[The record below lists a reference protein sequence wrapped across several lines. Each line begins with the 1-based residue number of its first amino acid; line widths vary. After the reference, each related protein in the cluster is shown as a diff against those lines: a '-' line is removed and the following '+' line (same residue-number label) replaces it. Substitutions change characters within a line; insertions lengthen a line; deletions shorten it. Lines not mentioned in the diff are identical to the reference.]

1 MKVLWRLRSY
11 PLRYKRRTAIAYLC
25 TVLSIVAA
33 MFVPALLGAAIDE
46 ALSEGGLGRQQLW
59 LAAGIVGASAVRGV
73 FGYGQNY
80 LIYSV
85 TEKVS
90 HDLRNDIFNT
100 LLGLSFGFYDRQRT
114 GDLMSR
120 TTTDVTVLQSVMT
133 LGPLRLLTMS
143 AMLVTV
149 SAIVLWT
156 NWRLGLVVVA
166 FLTLYLARALSRKGL
181 GEIYAQLQ
189 AETGRLTAVLHEN
202 IVGMRVVK
210 VFGAQRLES
219 AKFDE
224 GASTVADLGYSAQRY
239 WAVRRATF
247 TFLTTLTVGL
257 ILWLGGREVFA
268 GRTTPGEIVSFLAYI
283 GLVAGPIGY
292 AVNWILNMSRAAA
305 AGERILEM
313 LDAESPAAAQR
324 DARKM
329 TNVRGHVKFE
339 GVSIRYDSRAEAL
352 TDVSFEVEPGQM
364 VALLGPPGSGKS
376 TVAHLI
382 PRFYDVSSGRVTVDG
397 ADVRDA
403 DLSSLRRNVGIVLQ
417 DVFVFAATFKENIA
431 YGARDA
437 TMDEIIR
444 AAKAAQLHDFIDALP
459 DKYDSWVGERGVKL
473 SGGQRQRLAIART
486 LLLDPPILILDD
498 STSSVDV
505 ETEHRIQEALSEVVR
520 GRTTFVVAHR
530 LSSVRG
536 ADRILVLDRGRLMES
551 GSHAELYKRGGLYR
565 TIYDLQLTPSVED
578 AWSQASTAADGGTS
592 K

>member
-1 MKVLWRLRSY
+1 MKVLWRLRSF
-11 PLRYKRRTAIAYLC
+11 PLRYKRRTLMAYLC

-46 ALSEGGLGRQQLW
+46 ALSEGLGRQQLW

-90 HDLRNDIFNT
+90 HALRNDIFNT

-133 LGPLRLLTMS
+133 LGPLRILTMA

-156 NWRLGLVVVA
+156 NWRLGLVVVC
-166 FLTLYLARALSRKGL
+166 FLTLFLARSLSQKGL

-189 AETGRLTAVLHEN
+189 AETGRLTAVLQEN

-257 ILWLGGREVFA
+257 ILWLGGREVLA
-268 GRTTPGEIVSFLAYI
+268 GRTTPGEIVSFLVYI
-283 GLVAGPIGY
+283 GLATRPIGY
-292 AVNWILNMSRAAA
+292 AVNWILSMSRAAA

-324 DARKM
+324 DARKL
-329 TNVRGHVKFE
+329 TDVRGHVKFE
-339 GVSIRYDSRAEAL
+339 GVSISYDSRAEAL

-382 PRFYDVSSGRVTVDG
+382 PRFYDVSSGRVTVD
-397 ADVRDA
+397 ATDVRDA
-403 DLSSLRRNVGIVLQ
+403 DLTLAEKERRHSPSGRLRLCGDLQ
-417 DVFVFAATFKENIA
+417 
-431 YGARDA
+431 G
-437 TMDEIIR
+437 
-444 AAKAAQLHDFIDALP
+444 
-459 DKYDSWVGERGVKL
+459 
-473 SGGQRQRLAIART
+473 
-486 LLLDPPILILDD
+486 
-498 STSSVDV
+498 
-505 ETEHRIQEALSEVVR
+505 EHRLRSQGRDDGRDRPRGQDSAAPRLHRRVARQVR
-520 GRTTFVVAHR
+520 
-530 LSSVRG
+530 
-536 ADRILVLDRGRLMES
+536 
-551 GSHAELYKRGGLYR
+551 
-565 TIYDLQLTPSVED
+565 
-578 AWSQASTAADGGTS
+578 
-592 K
+592 

>member
-46 ALSEGGLGRQQLW
+46 ALSEGVGRQQLW

-133 LGPLRLLTMS
+133 LGPLRILTMA

-149 SAIVLWT
+149 SAIVLRT

-166 FLTLYLARALSRKGL
+166 FLTLYLALALARKGL
-181 GEIYAQLQ
+181 GEIYAQFQ
-189 AETGRLTAVLHEN
+189 AETGRLAAVLQEN

-224 GASTVADLGYSAQRY
+224 GASAVADLGYRAQRF

-257 ILWLGGREVFA
+257 LLWLGGREVFA
-268 GRTTPGEIVSFLAYI
+268 GRTTPGEIVSFLVYI
-283 GLVAGPIGY
+283 GLVTGPIGY
-292 AVNWILNMSRAAA
+292 AVFWILSTSRAAA
-305 AGERILEM
+305 AGERILEV

-324 DARKM
+324 DARKLK
-329 TNVRGHVKFE
+329 NVWGQVKFE
-339 GVSIRYDSRAEAL
+339 GVSISYDSRAEAL

-382 PRFYDVSSGRVTVDG
+382 PRFYDVSSGRVTV
-397 ADVRDA
+397 
-403 DLSSLRRNVGIVLQ
+403 SMS
-417 DVFVFAATFKENIA
+417 AT
-431 YGARDA
+431 
-437 TMDEIIR
+437 
-444 AAKAAQLHDFIDALP
+444 
-459 DKYDSWVGERGVKL
+459 
-473 SGGQRQRLAIART
+473 
-486 LLLDPPILILDD
+486 PI
-498 STSSVDV
+498 
-505 ETEHRIQEALSEVVR
+505 
-520 GRTTFVVAHR
+520 
-530 LSSVRG
+530 
-536 ADRILVLDRGRLMES
+536 
-551 GSHAELYKRGGLYR
+551 
-565 TIYDLQLTPSVED
+565 
-578 AWSQASTAADGGTS
+578 
-592 K
+592 

>member
-1 MKVLWRLRSY
+1 MRALWRLRSY
-11 PLRYKRRTAIAYLC
+11 PLRYKRRTAMAYLC

-46 ALSEGGLGRQQLW
+46 ALSEGLGRRQLW

-90 HDLRNDIFNT
+90 HDLRNDIFER

-133 LGPLRLLTMS
+133 LGPLRILTMS
-143 AMLVTV
+143 SMLVTV

-166 FLTLYLARALSRKGL
+166 FLTLYLARAMARKGL
-181 GEIYAQLQ
+181 GDLYALLQ
-189 AETGRLTAVLHEN
+189 AETGRLTAVLQEN

-219 AKFDE
+219 AKFDG
-224 GASTVADLGYSAQRY
+224 GASRVADLGFRARRY

-247 TFLTTLTVGL
+247 TFLTTLTIGL

-268 GRTTPGEIVSFLAYI
+268 GRTTAGEVVSFLAYI
-283 GLVAGPIGY
+283 GLVTGPIGY
-292 AVNWILNMSRAAA
+292 AVHWILSMSQAAA
-305 AGERILEM
+305 AGDRILEM
-313 LDAESPAAAQR
+313 LDAESPAAARR
-324 DARKM
+324 DAPKL
-329 TNVRGHVKFE
+329 TDVAGHVRFE
-339 GVSIRYDSRAEAL
+339 GVSISYDSRAEAL
-352 TDVSFEVEPGQM
+352 ADVSFEAEPGQM

-376 TVAHLI
+376 TIAHLI
-382 PRFYDVSSGRVTVDG
+382 PRFYDVSAGRVTVDG
-397 ADVRDA
+397 VDVRDA
-403 DLSSLRRNVGIVLQ
+403 ELTSLRRNVGIVLQ
-417 DVFVFAATFKENIA
+417 DVFVFAATFRENIA

-437 TMDEIIR
+437 TMDEIVR
-444 AAKAAQLHDFIDALP
+444 AARIAQLHDFIDGLP

-486 LLLDPPILILDD
+486 LLLDPPILVLDD

-505 ETEHRIQEALSEVVR
+505 DTEHRIQEALAAVVK
-520 GRTTFVVAHR
+520 GRTTFVIAHR

-536 ADRILVLDRGRLMES
+536 ADLVLILDRGRLVES
-551 GSHAELYKRGGLYR
+551 GGHSELYERGGLYR
-565 TIYDLQLTPSVED
+565 TIHDLQLAPSVED
-578 AWSQASTAADGGTS
+578 AWSRSRPAAEGGVS
-592 K
+592 S